1 LNFNRKFLLFRH
13 VSGFMDVIEKAVE
26 ILKKNELIVYPTDTL
41 YGIGGNPFNE
51 DVVKKIFEVK
61 KRANVPISVAVSN
74 MDMIKKIAFMN
85 PAALKFCEE
94 FLPGPVTVVL
104 FKKKNIPEI
113 LTGGSEKIGVRI
125 PDNKIA
131 LEIIN
136 RFGPITSTSANI
148 HKGKNPA
155 DIETAKTQLGERVQ
169 LYIDDGK
176 CKYSKPSTVVDVSD
190 GKIKIL
196 REGAGVIKWTKK

>member
-1 LNFNRKFLLFRH
+1 
-13 VSGFMDVIEKAVE
+13 MDAVDSAVE
-26 ILKKNELIVYPTDTL
+26 ILKKNGLIVYPTDTL

-51 DVVKKIFEVK
+51 EVIKKIIEIK
-61 KRANVPISVAVSN
+61 KRPKMPISIAVSN
-74 MDMIKKIAFMN
+74 MDMIKRIAFIN
-85 PAALKFCEE
+85 PAAVRICEE

-104 FKKKNIPEI
+104 LKKKNVPFL
-113 LTGGSEKIGVRI
+113 LTAGSEKIGIRI
-125 PDNKIA
+125 PDNRIA

-136 RFGPITSTSANI
+136 RFGPVTCTSANI

-155 DIETAKTQLGERVQ
+155 DVETAKKQLGDSIQ
-169 LYIDDGK
+169 LYVDDGK

-190 GKIKIL
+190 GKIKVL

>member
-1 LNFNRKFLLFRH
+1 
-13 VSGFMDVIEKAVE
+13 MDVIKKAVE
-26 ILKKNELIVYPTDTL
+26 ILKNNGLIVYPTDTL

-61 KRANVPISVAVSN
+61 KRPNVPISVAVSN
-74 MDMIKKIAFMN
+74 IDMIKKIAEMN
-85 PAALKFCEE
+85 SAAIRIYEE
-94 FLPGPVTVVL
+94 FMPGPVTVVL
-104 FKKKNIPEI
+104 KKKKNVPLL
-113 LTGGSEKIGVRI
+113 LTAGSEKIGVRI

-148 HKGKNPA
+148 HKGKNPV
-155 DIETAKTQLGERVQ
+155 DVETAKKQLGDNIQ

-176 CKYSKPSTVVDVSD
+176 CKYGKPSTVVDVSD
-190 GKIKIL
+190 GK
-196 REGAGVIKWTKK
+196 KKFKERG

>member
-1 LNFNRKFLLFRH
+1 
-13 VSGFMDVIEKAVE
+13 MDVVKKAVE

-41 YGIGGNPFNE
+41 YGIGGNPFDE
-51 DVVKKIFEVK
+51 GVIKKIFTIK
-61 KRANVPISVAVSN
+61 KRPNVPISVAVSN
-74 MDMIKKIAFMN
+74 MDMIKKIAFLN
-85 PAALKFCEE
+85 SAAVRICEE

-104 FKKKNIPEI
+104 LKKENVPFL
-113 LTGGSEKIGVRI
+113 LTAGSEKIGIRI

-136 RFGPITSTSANI
+136 RFGPVTCTSANI
-148 HKGKNPA
+148 HKGKNPV
-155 DIETAKTQLGERVQ
+155 DIETAKRQLGDNIQ

>member
-1 LNFNRKFLLFRH
+1 
-13 VSGFMDVIEKAVE
+13 MDAVDSAVE
-26 ILKKNELIVYPTDTL
+26 VLKKNGLIVYPTDTL

-51 DVVKKIFEVK
+51 EVIKKIFEIK
-61 KRANVPISVAVSN
+61 KRPGMPISVAVSN
-74 MDMIKKIAFMN
+74 MDMIKKIAFLN
-85 PAALKFCEE
+85 SAALRICEE

-104 FKKKNIPEI
+104 LKKKNVPTL
-113 LTGGSEKIGVRI
+113 LTAGSEKIGVRI
-125 PDNKIA
+125 PENKIA
-131 LEIIN
+131 LRIIN
-136 RFGPITSTSANI
+136 RFGPVTCTSANI
-148 HKGKNPA
+148 HKGKNPV
-155 DIETAKTQLGERVQ
+155 DIETAKRQLGDNIQ

>member
-1 LNFNRKFLLFRH
+1 
-13 VSGFMDVIEKAVE
+13 MDSAVE
-26 ILKKNELIVYPTDTL
+26 ILKKKGLIVYPTNTL

-51 DVVKKIFEVK
+51 EVIKKIFEIK
-61 KRANVPISVAVSN
+61 KRPNVPISVAVSN
-74 MDMIKKIAFMN
+74 MDMIKKIAFLN
-85 PAALKFCEE
+85 PAAVRICKK
-94 FLPGPVTVVL
+94 FLPGPFTVVL
-104 FKKKNIPEI
+104 LKKKNVPTL
-113 LTGGSEKIGVRI
+113 LTAGSEKIGIRI

-131 LEIIN
+131 LRIIS
-136 RFGPITSTSANI
+136 RFGPITCTSANL

-155 DIETAKTQLGERVQ
+155 DIETAKSQLGDNIQ

>member
-1 LNFNRKFLLFRH
+1 MN
-13 VSGFMDVIEKAVE
+13 VVDSAVE

-51 DVVKKIFEVK
+51 EAIKKIFIIK
-61 KRANVPISVAVSN
+61 KRPNVPISVAVSN
-74 MDMIKKIAFMN
+74 IDMIKNLAELN
-85 PAALKFCEE
+85 SAAVRICEK
-94 FLPGPVTVVL
+94 FLPGPVTIVL
-104 FKKKNIPEI
+104 FKKKNVPTL
-113 LTGGSEKIGVRI
+113 LTAGSEKIGIRI

-131 LEIIN
+131 LDIIK
-136 RFGPITSTSANI
+136 RFGPITSTSANL
-148 HKGKNPA
+148 HKGKLPV
-155 DIETAKTQLGERVQ
+155 DIETSKSQLGKKIQ
-169 LYIDDGK
+169 LYIDDGR

>member
-1 LNFNRKFLLFRH
+1 
-13 VSGFMDVIEKAVE
+13 MDIVEKAVE
-26 ILKKNELIVYPTDTL
+26 VLKKNGLIVYPTDTL

-51 DVVKKIFEVK
+51 EGVKKIFIIK
-61 KRANVPISVAVSN
+61 KRLNAPISVAVSN
-74 MDMIKKIAFMN
+74 MDMIKRIAFLN

-104 FKKKNIPEI
+104 LKKENVPGI
-113 LTGGSEKIGVRI
+113 LTAGSEKIGIRI

-136 RFGPITSTSANI
+136 RFGPITCTSANI

-155 DIETAKTQLGERVQ
+155 DIETAKRQLGDNIQ

-176 CKYSKPSTVVDVSD
+176 CKYGKPSTVVDVSD
-190 GKIKIL
+190 GKVKIL
-196 REGAGVIKWTKK
+196 REGAGVIK

>member
-1 LNFNRKFLLFRH
+1 
-13 VSGFMDVIEKAVE
+13 MDAVDSAVE
-26 ILKKNELIVYPTDTL
+26 ILKKNGLIVYPTDTL

-51 DVVKKIFEVK
+51 DVIKKIFAVK
-61 KRANVPISVAVSN
+61 KRPEMPISVAVSN

-85 PAALKFCEE
+85 PAAVRICEE

-104 FKKKNIPEI
+104 LKKKNVPAL
-113 LTGGSEKIGVRI
+113 LTAGSEKIGVRI

-136 RFGPITSTSANI
+136 RFGPITCTSANL

-155 DIETAKTQLGERVQ
+155 DIKTAKRQLGDNIQ

-196 REGAGVIKWTKK
+196 RKGAGVIKWTKK